1 MADIH
6 LTIPEIAL
14 RLILAMFMGGAIG
27 FERQYKSRPAGLRTH
42 ILVCM
47 GACVIALIQVEIA
60 SGAMRDALNHPNLA
74 GVIRSDEARLIAQVI
89 SGVGFLGA
97 GTIIVT
103 KRSVTGLTTAASLW
117 AIAGLGIAIGMGFY
131 PIAISS
137 FVGIFFALA
146 IVKRIVK
153 VPTAKKLEIQ
163 YFHRAETKEFLT
175 DYFQEKKINIEDVNF
190 DVKFMEDYRVYTNIY
205 TINLPKGLRFSEVIE
220 ELSVYKNITKIRLVD
235 IA

>member
-60 SGAMRDALNHPNLA
+60 
-74 GVIRSDEARLIAQVI
+74 
-89 SGVGFLGA
+89 
-97 GTIIVT
+97 
-103 KRSVTGLTTAASLW
+103 VTGLTTAASLW

-131 PIAISS
+131 PLAISS

-175 DYFQEKKINIEDVNF
+175 EYFQEKKINIEDVNF

>member
-1 MADIH
+1 MQMVDMH
-6 LTIPEIAL
+6 LSIPEVAL
-14 RLILAMFMGGAIG
+14 RLLLAMVMGGAIG
-27 FERQYKSRPAGLRTH
+27 YERQYKSRPAGLRTH

-60 SGAMRDALNHPNLA
+60 TGAMRDALDHPDLA
-74 GVIRSDEARLIAQVI
+74 GVIRSDEARLIAQVV

-131 PIAISS
+131 TIALSS
-137 FVGIFFALA
+137 FIG
-146 IVKRIVK
+146 
-153 VPTAKKLEIQ
+153 
-163 YFHRAETKEFLT
+163 
-175 DYFQEKKINIEDVNF
+175 IEDVNF
-190 DVKFMEDYRVYTNIY
+190 DVKFMEDYRIYTNIY
-205 TINLPKGLRFSEVIE
+205 TIDLPRGLGFSEVIE
-220 ELSVYKNITKIRLVD
+220 ELSVYKNVTKIRLVD

>member
-163 YFHRAETKEFLT
+163 YFHRA
-175 DYFQEKKINIEDVNF
+175 
-190 DVKFMEDYRVYTNIY
+190 
-205 TINLPKGLRFSEVIE
+205 
-220 ELSVYKNITKIRLVD
+220 
-235 IA
+235 